1 MKAEIKVPETLN
13 ELTLEQYQL
22 FLERS
27 EGLEGS
33 ELAQCI
39 VEVFCSI
46 PKVVVLKVSLV
57 DIKAISDH
65 INALFLEQQELQ
77 LSFTLS
83 GDGVSQEFGFIN
95 DLENIT
101 LGEYTDLDS
110 YVTDWSN
117 MHRAMAV
124 LYRPVINRSSDK
136 YTISDYEGTGD
147 YADVMR
153 FMPLDV
159 ALGSLVFFY
168 HLGNELLKATLNYLA
183 EETAEMATVDKS
195 SSVKSGAG
203 TIASMHSLKETLLSL
218 TQSQGYPLPKHS
230 LI

>member
-27 EGLEGS
+27 EDLEGN

-39 VEVFCSI
+39 VEVFCAI
-46 PKVVVLKVSLV
+46 PKVVVLKISLV

-110 YVTDWSN
+110 YVTDWTN

-124 LYRPVINRSSDK
+124 LYRPVINRSSEK
-136 YTISDYEGTGD
+136 YTISDYEGSGD

-183 EETAEMATVDKS
+183 EETAEMVTVDKS
-195 SSVKSGAG
+195 SSVRSGDG
-203 TIASMHSLKETLLSL
+203 TIASMHSLKETLLNL
-218 TQSQGYPLPKHS
+218 TQSQGYPSPKHS
-230 LI
+230 LF